1 MILYTFY
8 PLSNIIYNIN
18 KYKYNYKQ
26 QTIATNF
33 FRKQKVL
40 QLQCYKY
47 ILVRLFDP
55 TNGYVLDLRLIA
67 R

>member
-1 MILYTFY
+1 MILYTMH
-8 PLSNIIYNIN
+8 PLSNTIYNIN
-18 KYKYNYKQ
+18 NYKYKQ
-26 QTIATNF
+26 QTIITNF